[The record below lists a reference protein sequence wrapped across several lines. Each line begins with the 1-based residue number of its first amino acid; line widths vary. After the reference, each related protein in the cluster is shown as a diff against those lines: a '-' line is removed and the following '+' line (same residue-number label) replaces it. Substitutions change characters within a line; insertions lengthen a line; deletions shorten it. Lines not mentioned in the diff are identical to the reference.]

1 LSASEEIMSLVNRH
15 LNKLLTI
22 AEAAL
27 PHAQFR
33 AFRKAALDEF
43 GRNGLETEIRD
54 LTLRM
59 ERAGFESGERMSDR
73 SKTFPS

>member
-1 LSASEEIMSLVNRH
+1 MVNRH

-22 AEAAL
+22 AEASL

-43 GRNGLETEIRD
+43 GRNG
-54 LTLRM
+54 
-59 ERAGFESGERMSDR
+59 FESELAKLFRERTGQCEEKMSGR
-73 SKTFPS
+73 SKEMQI